1 MSGPRPS
8 GRALRARFEIARA
21 FSCHP
26 TGALRACS
34 IIAVSA
40 TFLAFSIQA
49 AATVDY
55 LSPELRAEVEELKT
69 SIGQEPSTAATARD
83 RAETLWTWLNAYSLT
98 GRYMPVN
105 ATATVSSI
113 LAYDRVGGF
122 QGLDNTIRE
131 LAILDGDP
139 GALGTL
145 SADTG
150 PYEVRSYATIRQT
163 YKVGTRDI
171 LPGGGFVVTRHFMA
185 NFGRYQTEDPAAD
198 NFISITSS
206 NSNVRFSRSSVPLG
220 GMHGGFRRAIDT
232 LMFRIASGRLTQ
244 GDTVTITY
252 GDTAGGG
259 RGLLMPDFSSDRMP
273 LPLYLAFDESDVLI
287 SLPIQPVR
295 IVGSSAAGVHG
306 FAPSVVAVGE
316 PFDLSVRAEDRYYNR
331 AKPPVPGWEVFV
343 NGDKYA
349 DIGGGDEAIRVL
361 KGLRFEAPGVYRFS
375 FRSKDGTIAGN
386 ANPILVEENP
396 VRRIYWGDTHGHS
409 GFAEG
414 IGTPEG
420 FMVWARDDARLDYVT
435 HSEHDIWMDD
445 FEWNVLADNV
455 RRYSREGEFVAFL
468 GYEWTIR
475 NMQGGHH
482 NVLFR
487 TPDDRRRIPA
497 QEFGTL
503 SGLYQG
509 LRAHHDPEDVVVI
522 PHAHQSGD
530 YRLNDPLLEP
540 LVEIMSQH
548 GTFEWFGRM
557 YLNHGHQVGFIA
569 ASDNHLSQPGYTAPK
584 PGGLAQAGGLG
595 ALRAEA
601 LTRDA
606 LFDAM
611 RSLSTYATTGDRI
624 ILDVTLNG
632 GEMGSRV
639 PFSDARRVKGR
650 VIGTAAIDTVTLVR
664 NDEEIWA
671 RDYLTDQD
679 TRTVEDGEFLLTF
692 ASDSVPYHP
701 NDNPRGWRWWRGTL
715 TLEGARVADAR
726 GADFH
731 TTTAHQLEVTD
742 QGGLEFSTYTRGDT
756 STITL
761 DLRDVRR
768 GATLTLQLAAGGE
781 FGGGPPRLR
790 PHRNVPEAEVVLEL
804 RNLDRGMLTRTIPFD
819 GYLDTVTLRHP
830 VAEGMSDVA
839 FEIEDDG
846 GRHGD
851 YYYVRVKQANDALAW
866 SSPIWVGGF
875 PKR

>member
-1 MSGPRPS
+1 MVAIIPVWL
-8 GRALRARFEIARA
+8 AVAVA
-21 FSCHP
+21 
-26 TGALRACS
+26 GAS
-34 IIAVSA
+34 EE
-40 TFLAFSIQA
+40 
-49 AATVDY
+49 DY
-55 LSPELRAEVEELKT
+55 LSPALRAKVEDLKAAVEA
-69 SIGQEPSTAATARD
+69 EPSTVATARD
-83 RAETLWTWLNAYSLT
+83 RAQALWEWLNAYSLT
-98 GRYMPVN
+98 GRYVPVN
-105 ATATVSSI
+105 ATVSSI
-113 LAYDRVGGF
+113 LTYNQVGGF
-122 QGLDNTIRE
+122 GGLDNTIRE

-139 GALGTL
+139 DALGTL

-150 PYEVRSYATIRQT
+150 PFEVRSYATIRQT
-163 YKVGTRDI
+163 YTVGTRDI
-171 LPGGGFVVTRHFMA
+171 LPGGGFVLSRHFMA

-198 NFISITSS
+198 NHISIASS
-206 NSNVRFSRSSVPLG
+206 NPNVRFSRSSVSQR
-220 GMHGGFRRAIDT
+220 GMHGGFRSATDT
-232 LMFRIASGRLTQ
+232 LTFRVASGRLTQ

-273 LPLYLAFDESDVLI
+273 LPLYLVFDESGLLV
-287 SLPIQPVR
+287 SLPIQPIR

-316 PFDLSVRAEDRYYNR
+316 PFELSVRAEDRYYNR
-331 AKPPVPGWEVFV
+331 ATTGVPGWEVFV
-343 NGDKYA
+343 NGELYA
-349 DIGGGDEAIRVL
+349 DIEAGGEAIQVL
-361 KGLRFEAPGVYRFS
+361 KGLSFEAPGVYRFS
-375 FRSKDGTIAGN
+375 FRSKDGTIEGT

-414 IGTPEG
+414 IGTPDR

-455 RRYSREGEFVAFL
+455 RRYSKEGEFIAFL

-475 NMQGGHH
+475 NYQGGHH

-487 TPDDRRRIPA
+487 TPDERRRIPA

-503 SGLYQG
+503 SRLYQG
-509 LRAHHDPEDVVVI
+509 LRTHHDPEDVVVI

-530 YRLNDPLLEP
+530 YRLNDPMLEP

-557 YLNHGHQVGFIA
+557 YLNHGHQVGFTA
-569 ASDNHLSQPGYTAPK
+569 ASDNHLSQPGYSAPK
-584 PGGLAQAGGLG
+584 PGGLSQAGGLG
-595 ALRAEA
+595 ALRADA

-611 RSLSTYATTGDRI
+611 RSLSTYATTGERI
-624 ILDVTLNG
+624 ILDVTLND
-632 GEMGSRV
+632 GEIGSRV
-639 PFSDARRVKGR
+639 PFSEARHVKGR
-650 VIGTAAIDTVTLVR
+650 VIGTAPIDTITLVK
-664 NDEEIWA
+664 NGEDIWE
-671 RDYLTDQD
+671 RDYLTDVSI
-679 TRTVEDGEFLLTF
+679 RTLSDGEFQLIF
-692 ASDSVPYHP
+692 ASESVPYHP

-715 TLEGARVADAR
+715 ALEGARVADAQ
-726 GADFH
+726 GGDFH
-731 TTTAHQLEVTD
+731 TTTSHRLEVTD
-742 QGGLEFSTYTRGDT
+742 DGLEFATYTRGDT

-761 DLRDVRR
+761 DLEDVRR
-768 GATLTLQLAAGGE
+768 GATLTLKLAAGVE

-790 PHRNVPEAEVVLEL
+790 QHRNVPETEVVLEL
-804 RNLDRGMLTRTIPFD
+804 RNLDRGMLTRVIPFD
-819 GYLDTVTLRHP
+819 GYMDTVTLRRP
-830 VAEGMSDVA
+830 IAEGMLDVS
-839 FEIEDDG
+839 FEIEDEG

-851 YYYVRVKQANDALAW
+851 YYYVRIKQANDALAW

>member
-1 MSGPRPS
+1 MKRSAFGFIS
-8 GRALRARFEIARA
+8 VLLAL
-21 FSCHP
+21 
-26 TGALRACS
+26 
-34 IIAVSA
+34 
-40 TFLAFSIQA
+40 A
-49 AATVDY
+49 AAGAEDY
-55 LSPELRAEVEELKT
+55 LSPELRARVEDLKAAVEA
-69 SIGQEPSTAATARD
+69 QPSTVGTARD
-83 RAETLWTWLNAYSLT
+83 RAQTLWEWLNAYSLT

-105 ATATVSSI
+105 ATATVSGI
-113 LAYDRVGGF
+113 LAYERVGGF
-122 QGLDNTIRE
+122 GGLDNTVRE
-131 LAILDGDP
+131 IAVLDGDP
-139 GALGTL
+139 DALGTL

-150 PYEVRSYATIRQT
+150 PFEVRSYATIRQT
-163 YKVGTRDI
+163 YTVGTRDI

-185 NFGRYQTEDPAAD
+185 NFGRFQTEDPAAD
-198 NFISITSS
+198 NYISIASS
-206 NSNVRFSRSSVPLG
+206 NPNVRFSRSTVPLG

-232 LMFRIASGRLTQ
+232 LTFRVASGRLTQ

-252 GDTAGGG
+252 GDMAGGG
-259 RGLLMPDFSSDRMP
+259 RGLLLPDFSSDRMP
-273 LPLYLAFDESDVLI
+273 LPLYLVFDASDLLI
-287 SLPIQPVR
+287 SLPIQPIR

-306 FAPSVVAVGE
+306 FAPSVLAVGE
-316 PFDLSVRAEDRYYNR
+316 PFELSVRAEDRYYNR
-331 AKPPVPGWEVFV
+331 AKAPIPGWEVFV
-343 NGDKYA
+343 NGAKYA
-349 DIGGGDEAIRVL
+349 DIEAGGEAIRVL

-375 FRSKDGTIAGN
+375 FRSKDGTIEGT

-396 VRRIYWGDTHGHS
+396 ARRIYWGDTHGHS

-414 IGTPEG
+414 IGTPDR

-455 RRYSREGEFVAFL
+455 RRYSTEGEFIAFL
-468 GYEWTIR
+468 GYEWTVR
-475 NMQGGHH
+475 NIQGGHH

-487 TPDDRRRIPA
+487 TPDERRRIPA

-503 SGLYQG
+503 SLLYQG
-509 LRAHHDPEDVVVI
+509 LRTHHAPEDVVVI

-530 YRLNDPLLEP
+530 YRLNDPMLEP

-557 YLNHGHQVGFIA
+557 YLSHGHQVGFIA
-569 ASDNHLSQPGYTAPK
+569 ASDNHLSQPGYSAPK

-624 ILDVTLNG
+624 ILDVTLND

-639 PFSDARRVKGR
+639 PFSETRLVKGR
-650 VIGTAAIDTVTLVR
+650 VIGTAPIDSVTLVR

-671 RDYLTDQD
+671 HDYLTDQD
-679 TRTVEDGEFLLTF
+679 TRTIEDGEFQLIF
-692 ASDSVPYHP
+692 ASDSIPFHP
-701 NDNPRGWRWWRGTL
+701 NDNPRGWRWWRGWL
-715 TLEGARVADAR
+715 ELEGARVADAR

-731 TTTAHQLEVTD
+731 TTTAHRLDVTD
-742 QGGLEFSTYTRGDT
+742 QGGLEFATYTRGDT

-761 DLRDVRR
+761 DLADVRR
-768 GATLTLQLAAGGE
+768 GATLTLKLAAGNE

-804 RNLDRGMLTRTIPFD
+804 RNLDRGMLTRVIPFD
-819 GYLDTVTLRHP
+819 GYMDTVTLRRP
-830 VAEGMSDVA
+830 IDEGLSDVT
-839 FEIEDDG
+839 FEIEDEG

>member
-1 MSGPRPS
+1 MKRSTIGAIS
-8 GRALRARFEIARA
+8 VWFALDV
-21 FSCHP
+21 
-26 TGALRACS
+26 TGAE
-34 IIAVSA
+34 
-40 TFLAFSIQA
+40 
-49 AATVDY
+49 DY
-55 LSPELRAEVEELKT
+55 LSPELRAKVEDLKAAVET
-69 SIGQEPSTAATARD
+69 NPSTAANARD
-83 RAETLWTWLNAYSLT
+83 RAQTLWEWLNAYSLT
-98 GRYMPVN
+98 GGYVPVN
-105 ATATVSSI
+105 ATVSSI
-113 LAYDRVGGF
+113 LTYNQLGGF
-122 QGLDNTIRE
+122 GGLDNTIRE

-139 GALGTL
+139 EALGTL

-163 YKVGTRDI
+163 YTVGTRDI

-198 NFISITSS
+198 NYISIASS
-206 NSNVRFSRSSVPLG
+206 NPNVRFSRSSVSLR
-220 GMHGGFRRAIDT
+220 GMHGGFRSASDT
-232 LMFRIASGRLTQ
+232 LTFRVASGRLTQ

-259 RGLLMPDFSSDRMP
+259 RGLLMPNFSSDRMP
-273 LPLYLAFDESDVLI
+273 LPLYLVFDESDLLI
-287 SLPIQPVR
+287 SLPIQPIR
-295 IVGSSAAGVHG
+295 IVGSRAAGVHG

-316 PFDLSVRAEDRYYNR
+316 AFEVSVRAQDRYYNR
-331 AKPPVPGWEVFV
+331 AKAPIPGWEVFV
-343 NGDKYA
+343 NGEPYA
-349 DIGGGDEAIRVL
+349 DIEAGGEAIQVL
-361 KGLRFEAPGVYRFS
+361 KGLSFEPGVYRFS
-375 FRSKDGTIAGN
+375 FRSKDGTIEGT
-386 ANPILVEENP
+386 ANPLLAEENP
-396 VRRIYWGDTHGHS
+396 ARRIYWGDTHGHS

-414 IGTPEG
+414 IGTPER

-455 RRYSREGEFVAFL
+455 RRYSKEGEFIAFL

-475 NMQGGHH
+475 NYQGGHH

-487 TPDDRRRIPA
+487 TPDGRRRIPA

-503 SGLYQG
+503 SLLYQG
-509 LRAHHDPEDVVVI
+509 LRTHHDPEDVVVI

-548 GTFEWFGRM
+548 GAFEWFGRM
-557 YLNHGHQVGFIA
+557 YLKHGHQVGFIA
-569 ASDNHLSQPGYTAPK
+569 ASDNHLSQPGYSAPK

-632 GEMGSRV
+632 GEMGTRV
-639 PFSDARRVKGR
+639 PFSETRHVKGR
-650 VIGTAAIDTVTLVR
+650 VIGTAPIDTITLVK
-664 NDEEIWA
+664 NGEDIWVH
-671 RDYLTDQD
+671 DYLTDQD
-679 TRTVEDGEFLLTF
+679 TRTIADGKLQLIF
-692 ASDSVPYHP
+692 ASDSLPYHP

-715 TLEGARVADAR
+715 ALEGARVAEAR

-731 TTTAHQLEVTD
+731 ATTAHRLEVTD
-742 QGGLEFSTYTRGDT
+742 EGGLEFATYTRGDT

-761 DLRDVRR
+761 DLADVRR
-768 GATLTLQLAAGGE
+768 GATLTLKLGAGME

-804 RNLDRGMLTRTIPFD
+804 RNLDRGMLTRVIPFD
-819 GYLDTVTLRHP
+819 GYMDTVTLRRP
-830 VAEGMSDVA
+830 IAEGVSDVT
-839 FEIEDDG
+839 FEIEDEG

>member
-1 MSGPRPS
+1 MR
-8 GRALRARFEIARA
+8 RATLAIVSIGLAVVA
-21 FSCHP
+21 A
-26 TGALRACS
+26 GAE
-34 IIAVSA
+34 
-40 TFLAFSIQA
+40 
-49 AATVDY
+49 DY
-55 LSPELRAEVEELKT
+55 LSPELRARVDTLKAAVET
-69 SIGQEPSTAATARD
+69 DPTTVANARD
-83 RAETLWTWLNAYSLT
+83 RAQTLWEWLNAYSLT
-98 GRYMPVN
+98 GRYVPVN
-105 ATATVSSI
+105 ATVSSI
-113 LAYDRVGGF
+113 LTYNQVGGF
-122 QGLDNTIRE
+122 GGLENTIRE
-131 LAILDGDP
+131 LAILDDDP

-145 SADTG
+145 SADAG

-163 YKVGTRDI
+163 YTVGTRDI
-171 LPGGGFVVTRHFMA
+171 LPGGGFVVSRHFMA
-185 NFGRYQTEDPAAD
+185 NFGRFQTEDPAAD
-198 NFISITSS
+198 NYISIASS
-206 NSNVRFSRSSVPLG
+206 NPDVRFSRSSVSQR

-232 LMFRIASGRLTQ
+232 LTFRVASGRLTQ

-273 LPLYLAFDESDVLI
+273 LPLYLVFDDSDLLI
-287 SLPIQPVR
+287 SLPIQPIR
-295 IVGSSAAGVHG
+295 IVGSSTAGVHG

-316 PFDLSVRAEDRYYNR
+316 PVDLAVRAQDRYYNR
-331 AKPPVPGWEVFV
+331 ATPPIPGWEVFV

-349 DIGGGDEAIRVL
+349 DIEAGGEAIKIL
-361 KGLRFEAPGVYRFS
+361 KGLSFDTPGVYRFS
-375 FRSKDGTIAGN
+375 FRSKDGMMEGT

-396 VRRIYWGDTHGHS
+396 LRRVYWGDTHGHS

-414 IGTPEG
+414 VGTPDR

-455 RRYSREGEFVAFL
+455 RRYSTEGEFIAFL

-475 NMQGGHH
+475 NYQGGHH

-503 SGLYQG
+503 SRLYQG
-509 LRAHHDPEDVVVI
+509 LRTHHDPEDVVVI

-557 YLNHGHQVGFIA
+557 YLKHGHQVGFIA
-569 ASDNHLSQPGYTAPK
+569 ASDNHLSQPGYSAPK

-595 ALRAEA
+595 ALRADA

-624 ILDVTLNG
+624 ILDVTLND

-639 PFSDARRVKGR
+639 PFSEARRVKGR
-650 VIGTAAIDTVTLVR
+650 AVGTTPIDTVTLVK
-664 NDEEIWA
+664 NDEDIWE
-671 RDYLTDQD
+671 RDYLTDSS
-679 TRTVEDGEFLLTF
+679 TRTLTDGEYQLIF
-692 ASDSVPYHP
+692 ASESVPYHP

-715 TLEGARVADAR
+715 SLEGARVADAR

-731 TTTAHQLEVTD
+731 PTTSHRLDVTEA
-742 QGGLEFSTYTRGDT
+742 GGLEFATYTRGDT

-761 DLRDVRR
+761 DLADVRR
-768 GATLTLQLAAGGE
+768 GATLTMRLDAGNE

-804 RNLDRGMLTRTIPFD
+804 RNLDRGMLTRVIPFD
-819 GYLDTVTLRHP
+819 GYMDTVTLRRP
-830 VAEGMSDVA
+830 IAEGVLDVS
-839 FEIEDDG
+839 FEIEDEG